1 MARLPG
7 FAKLSPTE
15 RIEALLKE
23 GLLTW
28 DEAQILKEQKGLP
41 LSIAD
46 QLTENVL
53 STFDLP
59 FSLAPYFLINGR
71 DYVLPMVTEEPSVVA
86 GCQLCSQ
93 AHPTFRR
100 LHHPGAPAPNDRRD
114 CSDGG

>member
-46 QLTENVL
+46 Q
-53 STFDLP
+53 FDGKCLVD
-59 FSLAPYFLINGR
+59 F
-71 DYVLPMVTEEPSVVA
+71 
-86 GCQLCSQ
+86 
-93 AHPTFRR
+93 
-100 LHHPGAPAPNDRRD
+100 
-114 CSDGG
+114 

>member
-71 DYVLPMVTEEPSVVA
+71 DYVLPMVT
-86 GCQLCSQ
+86 
-93 AHPTFRR
+93 
-100 LHHPGAPAPNDRRD
+100 
-114 CSDGG
+114 

>member
-28 DEAQILKEQKGLP
+28 DEAQILKEQQGLP

-59 FSLAPYFLINGR
+59 FSLAPYFLINGQ
-71 DYVLPMVTEEPSVVA
+71 DYVLPMVTEEPSV
-86 GCQLCSQ
+86 CSED
-93 AHPTFRR
+93 HPTIGRF
-100 LHHPGAPAPNDRRD
+100 HHPSAPTPNDR
-114 CSDGG
+114 

>member
-86 GCQLCSQ
+86 AASFAAKLIQRSGGFTTQIGR
-93 AHPTFRR
+93 AHV
-100 LHHPGAPAPNDRRD
+100 
-114 CSDGG
+114 

>member
-53 STFDLP
+53 STLTCLLALP
-59 FSLAPYFLINGR
+59 LFS
-71 DYVLPMVTEEPSVVA
+71 DQWS
-86 GCQLCSQ
+86 
-93 AHPTFRR
+93 
-100 LHHPGAPAPNDRRD
+100 
-114 CSDGG
+114 

>member
-7 FAKLSPTE
+7 FAKLSPIE
-15 RIEALLKE
+15 RIEAFTE
-23 GLLTW
+23 GRPLTW

-59 FSLAPYFLINGR
+59 FSLLLI
-71 DYVLPMVTEEPSVVA
+71 S
-86 GCQLCSQ
+86 
-93 AHPTFRR
+93 
-100 LHHPGAPAPNDRRD
+100 
-114 CSDGG
+114 

>member
-46 QLTENVL
+46 QLTEKCLVD
-53 STFDLP
+53 F
-59 FSLAPYFLINGR
+59 
-71 DYVLPMVTEEPSVVA
+71 
-86 GCQLCSQ
+86 
-93 AHPTFRR
+93 
-100 LHHPGAPAPNDRRD
+100 
-114 CSDGG
+114 